1 MCTNTFLT
9 KYNRNTH
16 AYCTSH
22 FCNYGQLVFK
32 TTFLTTLTVLPP
44 PSSGLD
50 SFLGG
55 VTLTIIPENYV
66 LYYPICIEL

>member
-1 MCTNTFLT
+1 MCTNMFLT

-16 AYCTSH
+16 DYCSSH

-32 TTFLTTLTVLPP
+32 ITFLTTHTVLPP
-44 PSSGLD
+44 TSAGLD
-50 SFLGG
+50 SFLEG
-55 VTLTIIPENYV
+55 VTHTFIPENYV